1 MLFIESKNAIWEKLV
16 LALIQIAH
24 PVLDH
29 HRLAATPPITAH
41 GSCDISLLF
50 IFFSFI
56 FCISSFIFNL

>member
-1 MLFIESKNAIWEKLV
+1 MLFIESKNAIWKKLV
-16 LALIQIAH
+16 LPLIQIAH

-50 IFFSFI
+50 IFFLFYLLRFI
-56 FCISSFIFNL
+56 FYL